1 MVGYLSL
8 RILLVPS
15 HIFSLREGGMEGLRS
30 YSAKRVYETLLS
42 ILFPLI
48 LAFSPFEVLHSNF
61 SRPLQISS
69 LLISDILSSYCNQFE
84 FKRKFFKNEIMQ
96 ISNLFTYLKFSRIV
110 SNRRSHPGNIT
121 NSVLTR
127 AH

>member
-1 MVGYLSL
+1 
-8 RILLVPS
+8 
-15 HIFSLREGGMEGLRS
+15 MEGLRS
-30 YSAKRVYETLLS
+30 YAAKRVYETLRS

-96 ISNLFTYLKFSRIV
+96 ISNLPAVHFRRLSRLELNLHALLHAFTSLSERLVVGFDA
-110 SNRRSHPGNIT
+110 SNNPDIQKLQNKNIFK
-121 NSVLTR
+121 
-127 AH
+127 